1 MIPIG
6 SPWDPFIELED
17 CIVFQVQDFSS
28 PDQCVAEGCSGQTL
42 RHPQLFAHV
51 YMRSAFPVHIMFV
64 SQVCVRSLFL
74 SCAFAPQMTS
84 GFDFD
89 ETKTCFVVVCLL
101 LIVHSPMLFCIFSLI
116 IILQL
121 LPAAVCIQI
130 ATSVIAAG
138 VMAKLVVVV
147 KIARLATSGQAAVLK
162 LLKIAMLAAVLA
174 KIAVVL
180 LANAA
185 GVRDKHTKRSSP
197 FT

>member
-1 MIPIG
+1 
-6 SPWDPFIELED
+6 
-17 CIVFQVQDFSS
+17 
-28 PDQCVAEGCSGQTL
+28 
-42 RHPQLFAHV
+42 
-51 YMRSAFPVHIMFV
+51 MRSVFPVPIMFV
-64 SQVCVRSLFL
+64 SQVC
-74 SCAFAPQMTS
+74 
-84 GFDFD
+84 
-89 ETKTCFVVVCLL
+89 
-101 LIVHSPMLFCIFSLI
+101 VHSPMLFCIFSLI

-147 KIARLATSGQAAVLK
+147 KIARLAASGQAAVLK

-185 GVRDKHTKRSSP
+185 GVRDKHLQRISP
-197 FT
+197 ISCLSVIHLAH